1 MRMLTCYAVFRKVFC
16 HRFHAVRNSISTGT
30 PPSASPGV
38 ESWCSDFND
47 FNSYVWRKIAIFA
60 PLSVAM
66 SIPVAKTCGGETLIM
81 LKNKKH
87 GEGRRC
93 GTEIILIS
101 FEKKRQNNYLNS
113 PHNWKACYLKQ
124 MTRRSGVV
132 TSSHKKKL
140 LYTRAKRFL
149 FAKLR
154 AFILSYCH
162 KLWNLISCEN
172 ISIYQYATAWTL
184 LEIRSTKPGQ

>member
-1 MRMLTCYAVFRKVFC
+1 MLRFQWLQQLRVTKNCNICTPKRGNEHPSRQDLWGRNINYFEKQETRGRKK
-16 HRFHAVRNSISTGT
+16 VRNR
-30 PPSASPGV
+30 
-38 ESWCSDFND
+38 DNFN
-47 FNSYVWRKIAIFA
+47 FFWK
-60 PLSVAM
+60 
-66 SIPVAKTCGGETLIM
+66 
-81 LKNKKH
+81 
-87 GEGRRC
+87 
-93 GTEIILIS
+93 
-101 FEKKRQNNYLNS
+101 KKRQNNYLNS